1 MSRSHIDVPALA
13 TLACPVAE
21 VIDHVSGRWTVGI
34 LTVAAQ
40 GPVRFSE
47 LQRSVRGISRRML
60 TLKLRQLER
69 DGLLVRRVY
78 PTVPPCVEYALTDIA
93 SELLDT
99 LRGLTDWA
107 ARNREAVA
115 AARDSYDRARGKTA

>member
-1 MSRSHIDVPALA
+1 
-13 TLACPVAE
+13 
-21 VIDHVSGRWTVGI
+21 
-34 LTVAAQ
+34 
-40 GPVRFSE
+40 
-47 LQRSVRGISRRML
+47 ML

-115 AARDSYDRARGKTA
+115 AARDSYDRARERRLESSSDGVNRG